1 MIICCRSL
9 KNGNSSEGKKLQ
21 HFPTLNSLS
30 VGAHEAETYSKKLS
44 DLRAEFLRRFKDF
57 RKLES
62 KFKILSS
69 PFTVDVES
77 APVSLQLELIDLQS
91 NTVLKDLFNPGVNI
105 FQFFKSLNQDMFP
118 NLKGFVKEM
127 LVMFASTYVC
137 EQTFSIMKQSK
148 SDLRSRM
155 TDEHLAA
162 VLRIA
167 TSKMQPDFDRQL
179 HFSH

>member
-1 MIICCRSL
+1 MVICCRSL

-30 VGAHEAETYSKKLS
+30 VGAHEAETYSKRLS
-44 DLRAEFLRRFKDF
+44 DLQAEFLRRFKDF

-62 KFKILSS
+62 KLKILSS

-105 FQFFKSLNQDMFP
+105 FQFFKSLNQDVSQLERLCQR
-118 NLKGFVKEM
+118 NVGD
-127 LVMFASTYVC
+127 VC
-137 EQTFSIMKQSK
+137 V
-148 SDLRSRM
+148 DLRVR
-155 TDEHLAA
+155 TDFLDNEAKQVRPA
-162 VLRIA
+162 F
-167 TSKMQPDFDRQL
+167 TDDG
-179 HFSH
+179 